1 MYCFSSQLFICH
13 IFSYGFHINHCKEA
27 LDYCAGNIEDCLYLL
42 YCKYFNQQY
51 PFVNYNSNCTEAE
64 ILEQRADEKSSLESI
79 YEKSFQEK
87 VKDSVWILELRLDY
101 LINIFRQ
108 KKQESQKNIQQLT
121 IKKKEKCKLFLR
133 GHCKYADKCRFS
145 HEVEKV
151 KEIENEIIFELEI
164 RFPKNSKYPFEPPL
178 IFLKKNDI
186 LPQLVKLQISKRLF
200 EEADFYA
207 KNGIPSIYTIIE
219 LLQNSEEII
228 KYIKKDL
235 SFLSPKMKL
244 FDELKVTKSLKH
256 KNSHYRKGM
265 TNRDNKRNISEE
277 EIFCEN
283 TNLVERFKAKMDTED
298 YRKMLISRQKL
309 PVWNCMKDILNT
321 IEKSQVRKY
330 EFCEM

>member
-1 MYCFSSQLFICH
+1 MDSESTINAADLLLRQVAEVKITSSSSTAKKNPAVKEELQFINLDEISQEKILDTLHFIYGQEFKLKDASAYQDEHSNLTKKFWVGQGTLVVKGGCDFSKSIDTDIDEIDRLKKFALVRLE
-13 IFSYGFHINHCKEA
+13 SYGFHINHCKEA

-145 HEVEKV
+145 HEVEKF
-151 KEIENEIIFELEI
+151 KEIENEIIF
-164 RFPKNSKYPFEPPL
+164 
-178 IFLKKNDI
+178 
-186 LPQLVKLQISKRLF
+186 
-200 EEADFYA
+200 
-207 KNGIPSIYTIIE
+207 
-219 LLQNSEEII
+219 
-228 KYIKKDL
+228 
-235 SFLSPKMKL
+235 
-244 FDELKVTKSLKH
+244 
-256 KNSHYRKGM
+256 
-265 TNRDNKRNISEE
+265 
-277 EIFCEN
+277 
-283 TNLVERFKAKMDTED
+283 
-298 YRKMLISRQKL
+298 
-309 PVWNCMKDILNT
+309 
-321 IEKSQVRKY
+321 
-330 EFCEM
+330 